1 MVTIVMHQFD
11 TDVQGAMDYIGD
23 LHDRLAGAF
32 LLTKDRLPSWGEPI
46 DSQVARYVHGLGNWV
61 RANDQWSF
69 ESQRYFGT
77 KGLDIMKHRE
87 VKMLPK
93 VNRTDGIVI
102 NIPSEEQL
110 STTIPTCPARVHDRI
125 QKPTTPIMSPKV
137 SHGSQIRLDMPLRI
151 LPAFVPL
158 AVLVALICLFAVYM
172 TILLPFVV
180 KAYGYRSPWATALH
194 CPAYCMANSMM

>member
-11 TDVQGAMDYIGD
+11 TDVQGAMDYIGG

-46 DSQVARYVHGLGNWV
+46 DSRVARYVHGLGNWV

-93 VNRTDGIVI
+93 VNHIDGIVI
-102 NIPSEEQL
+102 NIPSREQL
-110 STTIPTCPARVHDRI
+110 SATIPARPPRVPNRI
-125 QKPTTPIMSPKV
+125 QFPTTPIMSPKV
-137 SHGSQIRLDMPLRI
+137 SRGSQIRLDTPLRI
-151 LPAFVPL
+151 LPAFVSL
-158 AVLVALICLFAVYM
+158 AVLVALI
-172 TILLPFVV
+172 
-180 KAYGYRSPWATALH
+180 
-194 CPAYCMANSMM
+194 